1 MPDILSDLPQ
11 YHFERDD
18 FCKVF
23 EEVFTFNEIVDIEEM
38 CRDRED
44 FGSFSLFYDEG
55 NFYILHRSSGIM
67 INWYKHLGRINTCN
81 RPDFSL
87 DDLRVFLK
95 ALKGENNND

>member
-1 MPDILSDLPQ
+1 MDNILSNLPQ
-11 YHFERDD
+11 YHFERGD

-44 FGSFSLFYDEG
+44 WGSFSLFYDEG
-55 NFYILHRSSGIM
+55 EFYILHRDSGIM
-67 INWYKHLGRINTCN
+67 INWYKHLGRTNTCN
-81 RPDFSL
+81 RPNFSL

-95 ALKGENNND
+95 AFKEDVTNG